1 MPKELT
7 QRVHSW
13 RKIRGKRPYRGG
25 PQEEVKPEYLDKAR
39 EMLLERTSA
48 TPMLHAFVPHLVR
61 ICPVRVEVTKLVLPD
76 QVDDY
81 KFTVETRQGLGY
93 ASPRSDLNRGEL
105 RHELYHDIIQNV
117 ANAHTVLSE
126 IPDAPLLAWKVPVSI
141 IRYII
146 PACLEN

>member
-1 MPKELT
+1 MPLFL
-7 QRVHSW
+7 
-13 RKIRGKRPYRGG
+13 I
-25 PQEEVKPEYLDKAR
+25 
-39 EMLLERTSA
+39 
-48 TPMLHAFVPHLVR
+48 LVR

-126 IPDAPLLAWKVPVSI
+126 IPGAPLLAWKVPVSI

-146 PACLEN
+146 PACIEN